1 MKRLQVYPAPGITVT
16 FDPNVCIH
24 SGVCVRSLPAVFDV
38 RRARWIEAD
47 AASAVEVA
55 ETISRCPSGALQY
68 YRNVD
73 RDPAAAYALSRA
85 VTLNRIGLAL
95 SNDESREARAGGV
108 AEAIRAARNYAW
120 AGLYDV
126 GADEIAAIAW
136 TGNHPP
142 AHPRFPRTHGLT
154 GSAVAEKKTVV
165 ANDVA
170 ADPRY
175 LETLGSTRAE
185 IIVPVVDG
193 AGGEVVGTI
202 DVASD
207 RAGAFDDRDIDLL
220 EACAKAAAALWN
232 S

>member
-47 AASAVEVA
+47 AAIAGEVA

-73 RDPAAAYALSRA
+73 RDPSAAYALNRA
-85 VTLNRIGLAL
+85 VALNRIGLVLAADGSRDAL
-95 SNDESREARAGGV
+95 AGGV
-108 AEAIRAARNYAW
+108 AEAIRAARDYRW
-120 AGLYDV
+120 VGLYDV
-126 GADEIAAIAW
+126 GADEIVAVAW
-136 TGNHPP
+136 TGNDPP
-142 AHPRFPRTHGLT
+142 APPRFPRTHGLT
-154 GSAVAEKKTVV
+154 GSAVAEKQTVV
-165 ANDVA
+165 ANDA
-170 ADPRY
+170 ASDPRY

-185 IIVPVVDG
+185 IIVPVVD
-193 AGGEVVGTI
+193 AAKGEVVGTI

-207 RAGAFDDRDIDLL
+207 RAGAFDDRDVEFL

-232 S
+232 A

>member
-16 FDPNVCIH
+16 FDPNVCMH
-24 SGVCVRSLPAVFDV
+24 SGVCVRSLPSVFDV

-47 AASAVEVA
+47 AATADKVA

-73 RDPAAAYALSRA
+73 SDPSATYALSVVVA
-85 VTLNRIGLAL
+85 LNKIGLVL
-95 SNDESREARAGGV
+95 GVDEPRDVRAGGII
-108 AEAIRAARNYAW
+108 EAIRAARDYRW
-120 AGLYDV
+120 VGLYDV

-136 TGNHPP
+136 TGGDPP
-142 AHPRFPRTHGLT
+142 AHPRFPRTQGLS
-154 GSAVAEKKTVV
+154 GSAVADKKTVF

-175 LETLGSTRAE
+175 LDTLGSTRAE
-185 IIVPVVDG
+185 IIVPVLDR
-193 AGGEVVGTI
+193 ATGEVVGTI

-207 RAGAFDDRDIDLL
+207 RTAAFDERDVDFL
-220 EACAKAAAALWN
+220 EACAQAAAALWN